1 MKNFRRFAFAAT
13 VITFFVIF
21 AGGLVRVSGA
31 GLGCP
36 DWPTC
41 FGRWFPPTDI
51 SQLPPDIDPAQF
63 NFALAWIEYV
73 NRLTGVILG
82 ALIAIAAIWALAKF
96 RKYPRIVVPSVLAA
110 VMVAY
115 QGWQGGQMIAADLAP
130 YLVSIHMGVAFIIAA
145 LMLYVTQQAYYIE
158 KDAKPASTPLA
169 RQFNPWL
176 IGLITISIIQVFL
189 GTQMRTALEHVAE
202 TFPLLP
208 KADWLGQ
215 VGSISTIHTV
225 LGIIVTLVTWQVGA
239 LILKRVNRPA
249 PEIVQTT
256 WALIILVTLQV
267 IIGGILIFAG
277 VPDILELFHLLV
289 SALSVGVLILL
300 IPALRYE
307 TTAASVPTV
316 MPRLKWVLPVLAFMI
331 FIGVSVNYA
340 ADTSRG
346 ELPALGNIP
355 EFQMTDQNGQA
366 FGRDDMLGHITI
378 VDFFFTSCPG
388 VCPVLNGNMAEL
400 YRKLKGSDQVHFMS
414 VSVDPD
420 RDSLAAL
427 RAYAEKMGVDDNR
440 WVFLRAPLPE
450 VVQLCEKGFMMPAEN
465 LPMGHTTRFTLVDPQ
480 GRIRGYYDGM
490 DQTSIKVLLG
500 HLRLLGGESP

>member
-13 VITFFVIF
+13 VATYFVIF

-63 NFALAWIEYV
+63 NFALAWIEYI
-73 NRLTGVILG
+73 NRLAGVILG
-82 ALIAIAAIWALAKF
+82 ALIAVTAIWALIKF
-96 RKYPRIVVPSVLAA
+96 TKYPRIVVPSILAGI
-110 VMVAY
+110 MVAY
-115 QGWQGGQMIAADLAP
+115 QGWQGGQMIAANLTP
-130 YLVSIHMGVAFIIAA
+130 YLVSIHMGVAFVIAA

-158 KDAKPASTPLA
+158 NDARPAPSSLA
-169 RQFNPWL
+169 RRFNPWL
-176 IGLITISIIQVFL
+176 FGLISLSIIQVFL
-189 GTQMRTALEHVAE
+189 GTQVRTALEQVAE
-202 TFPLLP
+202 KFPLLA
-208 KADWLGQ
+208 KGAWLSQ

-225 LGIIVTLVTWQVGA
+225 LGIVVTLVTWQVGA
-239 LILKRVNRPA
+239 LILKRVDRPA

-256 WALIILVTLQV
+256 WALMILVTLQV

-277 VPDILELFHLLV
+277 VADVLELFHLLV
-289 SALSVGVLILL
+289 SALYVGVLILL
-300 IPALRYE
+300 IPTLRYE
-307 TTAASVPTV
+307 TTSSPVPTV
-316 MPRLKWVLPVLAFMI
+316 MPRLKWVIPALAFMI

-340 ADTSRG
+340 ADASRG
-346 ELPALGNIP
+346 ALPVLGEIP
-355 EFQMTDQNGQA
+355 EFHMTDQNGQP

-400 YRKLKGSDQVHFMS
+400 YRTLKGSDQVHFLS
-414 VSVDPD
+414 ISVDPEN
-420 RDSLAAL
+420 DSLAAL
-427 RAYAEKMGVDDNR
+427 KAYAKDMGVDDNR

-450 VVQLCEKGFMMPAEN
+450 VKQLCEQGFMLPAEK
-465 LPMGHTTRFTLVDPQ
+465 LPMGHTTRFTLVDAR

-500 HLRLLGGESP
+500 NLRLLGEESQ